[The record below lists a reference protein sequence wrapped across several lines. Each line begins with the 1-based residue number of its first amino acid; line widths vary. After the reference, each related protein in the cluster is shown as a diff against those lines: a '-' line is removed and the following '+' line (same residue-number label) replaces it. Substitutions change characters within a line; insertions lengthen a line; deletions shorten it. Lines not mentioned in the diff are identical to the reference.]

1 MFVGKRDSRYL
12 GFVKGDLRLMKNVT
26 SIKWEVRVVTLGT
39 HLAKA
44 AGTGGEEGKMR
55 LDNL

>member
-1 MFVGKRDSRYL
+1 MGKRESRYL